1 MSRADIEEELCD
13 GEAPLIDRASGA
25 ELDCGDANVACPSGS
40 YCHSIGGVSRCCQD
54 GDSTFSLLSDLAKS
68 PPLSC
73 TCTACFVEES
83 SSSSSRSCADAP
95 YGCCPDN
102 KTPAPGPQQAG
113 CPSTCNCN
121 ALGSIGMTCDPVTS
135 QCRCR
140 RGVGGVRCDRCEPG
154 YWGLTL
160 IEDGRSGC
168 TRESLLN
175 KPLDLR

>member
-1 MSRADIEEELCD
+1 MTARRRSSIERQAPNSTAATRTLRVHPEVTVTVLEESRAAVKMVTLLLPFP
-13 GEAPLIDRASGA
+13 PLR
-25 ELDCGDANVACPSGS
+25 
-40 YCHSIGGVSRCCQD
+40 SR
-54 GDSTFSLLSDLAKS
+54 LKS

-73 TCTACFVEES
+73 TCISCFVEES